1 MPLYSSTLGMVV
13 VVPGTRWTGPLYTKS
28 VPRPGKQVILHL
40 RVGELQERYEHIW
53 DHGVSPPVRVL
64 GRGAQMGHADSSS
77 RWLGQTCYWLFRG
90 RGSQIRRSPIWHRIK
105 MERIVQGLSDNDLQ
119 DHLVRGIADQDILAD
134 PLGDEGILLLIPYPT
149 LPKTRAILM
158 LDCILIQKSGR
169 NQAHRVGA
177 FRDRPAP
184 GVKQVRRV
192 HEEQTGRARG
202 EEIKSI
208 KLLWF

>member
-1 MPLYSSTLGMVV
+1 
-13 VVPGTRWTGPLYTKS
+13 
-28 VPRPGKQVILHL
+28 
-40 RVGELQERYEHIW
+40 
-53 DHGVSPPVRVL
+53 
-64 GRGAQMGHADSSS
+64 
-77 RWLGQTCYWLFRG
+77 
-90 RGSQIRRSPIWHRIK
+90 
-105 MERIVQGLSDNDLQ
+105 MERIVQGPSDNDLQ

-169 NQAHRVGA
+169 NQAHRVGS
-177 FRDRPAP
+177 AP
-184 GVKQVRRV
+184 GVEQVRRV

-208 KLLWF
+208 KLLLF

>member
-1 MPLYSSTLGMVV
+1 
-13 VVPGTRWTGPLYTKS
+13 
-28 VPRPGKQVILHL
+28 
-40 RVGELQERYEHIW
+40 
-53 DHGVSPPVRVL
+53 
-64 GRGAQMGHADSSS
+64 
-77 RWLGQTCYWLFRG
+77 
-90 RGSQIRRSPIWHRIK
+90 
-105 MERIVQGLSDNDLQ
+105 MERIVQGPSDNDLQ
-119 DHLVRGIADQDILAD
+119 DHLVRGIADQDIL
-134 PLGDEGILLLIPYPT
+134 GDEGILLLIPYLT

-169 NQAHRVGA
+169 NRAHGVGA

-208 KLLWF
+208 KLLLF

>member
-1 MPLYSSTLGMVV
+1 
-13 VVPGTRWTGPLYTKS
+13 
-28 VPRPGKQVILHL
+28 
-40 RVGELQERYEHIW
+40 
-53 DHGVSPPVRVL
+53 
-64 GRGAQMGHADSSS
+64 
-77 RWLGQTCYWLFRG
+77 
-90 RGSQIRRSPIWHRIK
+90 
-105 MERIVQGLSDNDLQ
+105 MERIAQGPSDNDLQ

-169 NQAHRVGA
+169 NRAHGVGA

-208 KLLWF
+208 KLLLF

>member
-1 MPLYSSTLGMVV
+1 MQ
-13 VVPGTRWTGPLYTKS
+13 GP
-28 VPRPGKQVILHL
+28 
-40 RVGELQERYEHIW
+40 
-53 DHGVSPPVRVL
+53 
-64 GRGAQMGHADSSS
+64 
-77 RWLGQTCYWLFRG
+77 
-90 RGSQIRRSPIWHRIK
+90 
-105 MERIVQGLSDNDLQ
+105 SDNDLQ

-134 PLGDEGILLLIPYPT
+134 PLGDEGILLLIPYLT

-169 NQAHRVGA
+169 NRAHGVGA

-208 KLLWF
+208 KLLIF